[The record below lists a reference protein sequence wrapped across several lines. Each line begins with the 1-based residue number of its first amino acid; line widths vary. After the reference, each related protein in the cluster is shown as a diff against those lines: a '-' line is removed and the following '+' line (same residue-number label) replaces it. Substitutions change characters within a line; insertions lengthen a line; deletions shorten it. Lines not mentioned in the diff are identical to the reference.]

1 MLRILIAD
9 DHAVVRKGLKQ
20 ILVDEFKEIQV
31 EEVTDAEQM
40 INAVMDSKWDMVIS
54 DIHMPGRS
62 GLDALKQIRH
72 VYPNL
77 PILILSLHSEDHY
90 AIRVLKAGAS
100 GYLSKDSAADDLVT
114 AVQRILSGKKYFS
127 SDVVEKLIKTMGAD
141 ESKLA
146 YEYLSNR
153 EFDVMGHL
161 ASGKSVSE
169 IAEMLSLSVATIS
182 TYRSRILAKTGLK
195 SNSDLTRYAMENHLI

>member
-9 DHAVVRKGLKQ
+9 DHAVVRKGLMQ
-20 ILVDEFKEIQV
+20 ILTDAFNEIYI
-31 EEVTDAEQM
+31 EEVADAEQM
-40 INAVMDSKWDMVIS
+40 IHSVMNSKWDIVIS

-77 PILILSLHSEDHY
+77 PILILSLHPEDHY

-100 GYLSKDSAADDLVT
+100 GYLCKDSATDELVT

-161 ASGKSVSE
+161 AAGKSVSE

>member
-40 INAVMDSKWDMVIS
+40 INAVMDAKWDMVIS

>member
-9 DHAVVRKGLKQ
+9 DHAVVRKGLLQ
-20 ILVDEFKEIQV
+20 ILTDAFKELYI
-31 EEVTDAEQM
+31 EEVGDAEQM
-40 INAVMDSKWDMVIS
+40 INAVMNSKWDVVIS

-77 PILILSLHSEDHY
+77 PILILSLHPEDHY

-100 GYLSKDSAADDLVT
+100 GYLCKDSATDELVT
-114 AVQRILSGKKYFS
+114 AVNRILSGKKYFS
-127 SDVVEKLIKTMGAD
+127 SEVVEKLIKTMGAD

-161 ASGKSVSE
+161 AAGKSVSE

>member
-9 DHAVVRKGLKQ
+9 DHAVVRKGLIQ
-20 ILVDEFKEIQV
+20 ILSDEMKDIEIM
-31 EEVTDAEQM
+31 EVSDAEQM
-40 INAVMDSKWDMVIS
+40 INAVMNSKWDMVIS

-100 GYLSKDSAADDLVT
+100 GYLCKDSAADELVN

-127 SDVVEKLIKTMGAD
+127 TDVVEKLIKTMGAD

-161 ASGKSVSE
+161 AAGKSVSE
-169 IAEMLSLSVATIS
+169 IAEMLALSVATIS

-195 SNSDLTRYAMENHLI
+195 SNSELTRYAMENHLI

>member
-9 DHAVVRKGLKQ
+9 DHTVVRKGLKQ

>member
-40 INAVMDSKWDMVIS
+40 INAVMDAKWDMVIS

-114 AVQRILSGKKYFS
+114 AVQRILSGKKYFY